1 MMPCPQHKG
10 AAHDGAHRKDR
21 FYQLPPHERTVG
33 QVYVAGDLIF
43 AKEYI
48 SHMRIFITGASG
60 FIGGA
65 IAMGLSDSHE
75 LRAMSR
81 STRSD
86 EVIRALGA
94 TPVRCELGKV
104 KPEQLVGCKVI
115 IHCAAFVNQWGTRDE
130 FWKTTVDGT
139 AQILDAAKQ
148 AGTSRFIYIGTEA
161 VYFYGQHMRD
171 LDETL
176 PYPDHTPFL
185 YPETKAAAEKLVL
198 DANAPDFTTISI
210 RPRFVW
216 GPGDNTILPVVKKAI
231 ERGMYMWID
240 QGRAQTV
247 TTHVN
252 NVVHA
257 VRLALTRGRGGQ
269 AYFVTDDSPTTVR
282 EFLTAL
288 LETQGIKPTKTSIP
302 SPVARMLGIIL
313 EAIWKTLRLKSEP
326 PLTYFAAAMASSDCT
341 IRIDKA
347 REELGYAPIITI
359 EQGLDELRS
368 GN

>member
-1 MMPCPQHKG
+1 
-10 AAHDGAHRKDR
+10 
-21 FYQLPPHERTVG
+21 
-33 QVYVAGDLIF
+33 
-43 AKEYI
+43 
-48 SHMRIFITGASG
+48 MRIFITGSSG

-65 IAMGLSDSHE
+65 IAKGLAGAHE
-75 LRAMSR
+75 VQAMSR
-81 STRSD
+81 SALSD

-94 TPVRCELGKV
+94 TPVRCDLENLKS
-104 KPEQLVGCKVI
+104 EHLVGCEIV
-115 IHCAAFVNQWGTRDE
+115 IHCAAFVKQWGTREE

-139 AQILDAAKQ
+139 AQILEAAKE
-148 AGTSRFIYIGTEA
+148 AGVSRFIYIGTEA
-161 VYFYGQHMRD
+161 VLFYGQHMRD

-198 DANAPDFTTISI
+198 EANEPGFTTISI

-216 GPGDNTILPVVKKAI
+216 GPGDNTILPVVKKAV

-247 TTHVN
+247 TTHIN

-257 VRLALTRGRGGQ
+257 VTLALTRGRGGQ
-269 AYFVTDDSPTTVR
+269 AYFVTDDTPTTVR

-288 LETQGIKPTKTSIP
+288 LDTQGIKTPNISIP
-302 SPVARMLGIIL
+302 APLARMLGIGI
-313 EAIWKTLRLKSEP
+313 EVIWKTLRLKTEP
-326 PLTYFAAAMASSDCT
+326 PLTHFAAAMASSDCT

-347 REELGYAPIITI
+347 RAELGYAPVITI
-359 EQGLDELRS
+359 EQGLDELRAV
-368 GN
+368 